1 MLTITDRIQIRS
13 KTTHRDTGRQVNTS
27 YYCVV
32 PENIHTTPTEVICR
46 MTPLPPRFSKIGPQN
61 LPLFPSGIS
70 KIFVH
75 PPGNI
80 AISN

>member
-32 PENIHTTPTEVICR
+32 PEKIHTTPTEGICR
-46 MTPLPPRFSKIGPQN
+46 MTPPPPSIFQN
-61 LPLFPSGIS
+61 RPTKFTPLPLRNLQNFCT
-70 KIFVH
+70 
-75 PPGNI
+75 PPWKYCYL
-80 AISN
+80 